1 MIRSNKNRDV
11 RYLIV
16 AADDFGRSSS
26 VNTAVAESHDRGIL
40 TASSIMA
47 GGEAFEE
54 AVQLA
59 LKRSRLSVGLHVTL
73 CDGKAVLRRS
83 QIPDL
88 VDRDGCFASGPSRAW
103 INYMRP
109 AVMPQIEAEVKAQFD
124 RLERAGIHP
133 THIDGHH
140 HLQMHP
146 FIFRIL
152 CREASRR
159 GIGWIRLPCEP
170 LPLVFSWRSLSRGIM
185 PFLERAVFG
194 VLRAYNLKTA
204 AEFGISVA
212 GSCLGL
218 SWTGSIDKMSLPCL
232 LSYAGGQVN
241 EIFSHPD
248 VCTAEGRRELEAL
261 TSADVRERLSSVG
274 LELVGYREL
283 TKERTALDSAW
294 EGI

>member
-1 MIRSNKNRDV
+1 MQSNKNQDR

-16 AADDFGRSSS
+16 AADDFGKSFS
-26 VNTAVAESHDRGIL
+26 VNMAVAEAHDRGIL

-54 AVQLA
+54 AVQIA
-59 LKRSRLSVGLHVTL
+59 LKRNRLSAGLHVTL
-73 CDGKAVLRRS
+73 CDGRAVLKQS

-88 VDRDGCFASGPSRAW
+88 VDHNGCFEASPAKAW
-103 INYMRP
+103 IKYMRR
-109 AVMPQIEAEVKAQFD
+109 AVLPQVEAEVEAQFD
-124 RLERAGIHP
+124 RLEKAGILP

-140 HLQMHP
+140 HIHMHP

-152 CREASRR
+152 CRQASRR
-159 GIGWIRLPCEP
+159 GIVWIRLPCEP
-170 LPLVFSWRSLSRGIM
+170 LSLVLSLRSVSRGIM
-185 PFLERAVFG
+185 PFLERFVFG

-204 AEFGISVA
+204 AEFGMNVS

-218 SWTGSIDKMSLPCL
+218 SWTGRIDGKSLPRL
-232 LSYAGGQVN
+232 LSCAEERVN

-248 VCTAEGRRELEAL
+248 IATVEGRRELEAL
-261 TSADVRERLSSVG
+261 TSADAHNRLSYLG
-274 LELVGYREL
+274 MELVGYGEL
-283 TKERTALDSAW
+283 TRERPAIDSAW